1 MIGDSMPSPV
11 GHALGGI
18 AAGWRLMPSQ
28 ARRSAALLAAIAIA
42 PDVDLLVG
50 THRGASHSV
59 GAAVLAGLAAAVSWA
74 VFARAPLPPSPGR
87 RRTGGPD
94 ALRVGIAAALAWG
107 SHVLLDWLSNDTRP
121 PIGIMAFWPF
131 THDYYKASIEIF
143 PPVSRRY
150 WESRFWLYNL
160 RALVAELLILGP
172 LAWLVL
178 SRRRRA
184 R

>member
-1 MIGDSMPSPV
+1 MPP
-11 GHALGGI
+11 L
-18 AAGWRLMPSQ
+18 
-28 ARRSAALLAAIAIA
+28 ARRSAAVLAAIAIA

-59 GAAVLAGLAAAVSWA
+59 GAAVLAGVAAAVSWA
-74 VFARAPLPPSPGR
+74 VFARPPLR
-87 RRTGGPD
+87 RD
-94 ALRVGIAAALAWG
+94 ALRAGIAAALAWG

-121 PIGIMAFWPF
+121 PIGIMALWPF

-160 RALVAELLILGP
+160 RAVVAELLILGP
-172 LAWLVL
+172 LAWLVH

>member
-1 MIGDSMPSPV
+1 MIGTSMPSPV

-18 AAGWRLMPSQ
+18 AAGWRLMPPR
-28 ARRSAALLAAIAIA
+28 ARRSAAVLAAIAIA

-59 GAAVLAGLAAAVSWA
+59 GAAVLAGVAAAVSWA
-74 VFARAPLPPSPGR
+74 VCARPPLR
-87 RRTGGPD
+87 HD
-94 ALRVGIAAALAWG
+94 ALRVGVAAALAWG

-160 RALVAELLILGP
+160 RAVAAELLILGP